1 MDYSDAEHVD
11 GILSERDIVR
21 KLEKYGPGLFS
32 ASLRPR
38 VTEEVLTYRPDET
51 AR

>member
-1 MDYSDAEHVD
+1 VDYADAEHVD

-21 KLEKYGPGLFS
+21 KLGKYGRGLFS
-32 ASLRPR
+32 ASFSPLM
-38 VTEEVLTYRPDET
+38 TEEVLTCRPDET